1 MCGLV
6 ELAWALKLTFETKH
20 MAVPLILQ
28 FLIGLPVQG
37 IFTAIGTLLVDTHP
51 GKPASAQAANN
62 FVRCATAG
70 AGLAIFEPALGRL
83 GPGWT
88 FVVAAASG
96 LVAAAL
102 LFWVRESGLSWR
114 RRSRL
119 SQANENGSQ

>member
-1 MCGLV
+1 M
-6 ELAWALKLTFETKH
+6 KLTFETKH

-37 IFTAIGTLLVDTHP
+37 VFTAIGTLLVDTHP

-62 FVRCATAG
+62 LIRCATAG
-70 AGLAIFEPALGRL
+70 AGLAIFEPTLEQL

-88 FVVAAASG
+88 FVVAAVCG

-102 LFWVRESGLSWR
+102 LFWVRRSGMSWR
-114 RRSRL
+114 RHYRYH
-119 SQANENGSQ
+119 QAHEVGSE

>member
-1 MCGLV
+1 MT
-6 ELAWALKLTFETKH
+6 WTLKLTFDTKH

-62 FVRCATAG
+62 LIRCATAG
-70 AGLAIFEPALGRL
+70 AGLAIFEPTLEQL

-88 FVVAAASG
+88 FVVAAACG

-102 LFWVRESGLSWR
+102 LFWVREFGMSWR
-114 RRSRL
+114 RRSCCRED
-119 SQANENGSQ
+119 NESGSQ

>member
-1 MCGLV
+1 
-6 ELAWALKLTFETKH
+6 
-20 MAVPLILQ
+20 MAVPLVLQ

-62 FVRCATAG
+62 FIRCATAG

-119 SQANENGSQ
+119 RQANENGSQ